1 MECCRGDLLRRST
14 GPGDPLPDG
23 EGEEGEDRI
32 SALPDDLLLRV
43 LARLR
48 CARAAAHTGLLAR
61 RWRGLWARL
70 PELTFHRIA
79 ADPLDAALARVARPA
94 PSLLYVDVFY
104 HHTLELARVS
114 SLLRAAAAL
123 APMELVF
130 NAYAGWAAQ
139 PCELPCFGFTTSIT
153 LKVYRVLFSLPPA
166 GGFPALESLHLE
178 DCDADLNE
186 LLPRCPRLRKLW
198 ISICHFNS
206 VTINSASLEDLV
218 VFAHFQIRHIE
229 IMAPALKKLYLD
241 AHHGISD
248 EFSLSLSVPALEDLT
263 WKCECRALI
272 CNRFGVVWRLWNMEL
287 RSCPQPGE
295 HTQMAH
301 VLSLNLET
309 DVLSGDGTRNF
320 EQDISRF
327 LISDFSILELALAPR
342 GHVYGAIV
350 LHLLGLRTSIQK
362 LVVKLD
368 RYLMGE
374 ICRSINCPCDKPNNW
389 RSQSISLTDLK
400 EVEIQGF
407 KGEDHEVDLL
417 KVLLRCATVLERV
430 TVRFSGKVSPS
441 DSACMEIQSI
451 LKPYPYVECSIYP
464 SYLSI
469 RLWLRTMCKLL
480 KELVNRMLCGEV
492 HSVLEK
498 LLHEFWL
505 CIRAAAR
512 LSPATFFLRIWSAFA
527 TNSDAIELPSF
538 VRATS
543 IELWASAGRFTLP
556 PAGDFPVLES
566 ITLDCSHIEFG
577 DLLPRCFHLRRLCL
591 NSRDLSSITV
601 HSLSLE
607 ELDVHSFKQ
616 LQRIDIKAPKL
627 KKLRLNADRG
637 ISHELSLSLSA
648 PAVEEL
654 SWRCSYLC
662 STGMFGVSRR
672 LEILNFTTERTLGH
686 SQLAGN
692 GGSACLQLQQRSR
705 VHVLWLYILPMPVYI
720 RADATQGFRQRYLDF
735 CLPTILFWS

>member
-1 MECCRGDLLRRST
+1 MECCGEDLLRRST
-14 GPGDPLPDG
+14 RPGDPLPDG
-23 EGEEGEDRI
+23 EWEEEEDRI

-79 ADPLDAALARVARPA
+79 ADPLDAALAGVARPA
-94 PSLLYVDVFY
+94 PSLLDVDVFY

-123 APMELVF
+123 APVELVF

-139 PCELPCFGFTTSIT
+139 PCELPCFEFTTSIT
-153 LKVYRVLFSLPPA
+153 LKVYWVRFTLPPA

-178 DCDADLNE
+178 DCDVDLNE

-206 VTINSASLEDLV
+206 
-218 VFAHFQIRHIE
+218 IRHIE

-241 AHHGISD
+241 AHHGISN

-263 WKCECRALI
+263 WKCECRALS
-272 CNRFGVVWRLWNMEL
+272 CNRFGVVWRLWKMEL
-287 RSCPQPGE
+287 STCPQPWE
-295 HTQMAH
+295 PTQLAH
-301 VLSLNLET
+301 ALSLNLET
-309 DVLSGDGTRNF
+309 DVLSGDGTMSF

-350 LHLLGLRTSIQK
+350 LHLLGLRTSIQR

-374 ICRSINCPCDKPNNW
+374 ICRSRNCRCDKPNNW
-389 RSQSISLTDLK
+389 RTQSISLTGLK

-417 KVLLRCATVLERV
+417 KVLLRCAAVLERV

-451 LKPYPYVECSIYP
+451 LKPYPYVECSIY
-464 SYLSI
+464 
-469 RLWLRTMCKLL
+469 RKL
-480 KELVNRMLCGEV
+480 G
-492 HSVLEK
+492 S
-498 LLHEFWL
+498 
-505 CIRAAAR
+505 
-512 LSPATFFLRIWSAFA
+512 
-527 TNSDAIELPSF
+527 
-538 VRATS
+538 
-543 IELWASAGRFTLP
+543 RF
-556 PAGDFPVLES
+556 
-566 ITLDCSHIEFG
+566 C
-577 DLLPRCFHLRRLCL
+577 
-591 NSRDLSSITV
+591 
-601 HSLSLE
+601 
-607 ELDVHSFKQ
+607 
-616 LQRIDIKAPKL
+616 
-627 KKLRLNADRG
+627 
-637 ISHELSLSLSA
+637 
-648 PAVEEL
+648 
-654 SWRCSYLC
+654 
-662 STGMFGVSRR
+662 
-672 LEILNFTTERTLGH
+672 
-686 SQLAGN
+686 
-692 GGSACLQLQQRSR
+692 
-705 VHVLWLYILPMPVYI
+705 
-720 RADATQGFRQRYLDF
+720 RYN
-735 CLPTILFWS
+735 